1 MVTDQIRD
9 ADRSSL
15 ANEHRNCDDQRAD
28 DEMAKAAAALR
39 QVEVEAAAEEVA
51 AVRRTPK

>member
-15 ANEHRNCDDQRAD
+15 ANEQRNCDDQRVD